1 VEKAR
6 EEPAVAVNAASL
18 RDLKALQGRWE
29 QLSLEIDGVVNPP
42 DDLSPPGGVTTF
54 TGDRFA
60 VHDPDGALLLEGTF
74 TLDASTDPKQVNWT
88 DAIGPD
94 AGKTLPAIYRL
105 EGDHFVFIAAD
116 AGAPRPAEFRTGPGQ
131 IMRIFARR

>member
-1 VEKAR
+1 MEKAS
-6 EEPAVAVNAASL
+6 EKSAVALNAASL

-60 VHDPDGALLLEGTF
+60 VHAPDGVLLLEGAF

-94 AGKTLPAIYRL
+94 SGKMLAAIYRL
-105 EGDHFVFIAAD
+105 EGDHFVFVAAD
-116 AGAPRPAEFRTGPGQ
+116 AGAPRPVEFHAGPGQ